1 MQEVIPQAALLLC
14 IHLLILDPAQENK
27 KAIIYMVTP
36 YMDHDLSGLLENPEV
51 QFNEAQIK
59 CYMLQLLE
67 GVRFLHTSHILHR
80 DLKAANLLINN
91 KGILQIAD
99 FGLARYYDGPS
110 PKPGQGGG
118 EGPRDYTQLVVTRW
132 YRPPELLLG
141 LRKYTTAIDM
151 WGVGCIFGEMFEKS
165 PILAG
170 DTDLN
175 QAQVIF
181 DLIGTPNEEN
191 MPGWNALPGYSGNG
205 HTGLK
210 DFKMREGN
218 IDRRFSKLSPPA
230 LSLLK
235 NLLCLNWRT
244 RLNAYDALRHP
255 YFITAPLPA
264 IYSELPRY
272 KESHELDRRRFR
284 EMKHQPAG
292 QLPPAPAGGSVG
304 NNDHGDAWYNGARN
318 HNDRRAYRDRDY
330 DRGRDRLDRSR
341 LYDRCHTNRHRHPND
356 RRPPPNYDRPRD
368 GYRER
373 DRPPPSGPPPP
384 YDSRREPRHPNP
396 GDRERPRPAW
406 ARESSRAESTLPP
419 PPEGLP
425 RRPPNNE
432 GGRNPRNNDSGR
444 PRPGGA
450 GGGGTGGGRDTYI
463 PSYSRDAQGGEGRSS
478 GREPRNHT
486 RSRSRSPMRS
496 PAYERANEALAKER
510 ANPYGRR

>member
-1 MQEVIPQAALLLC
+1 MSCLNHEI
-14 IHLLILDPAQENK
+14 PAQENK

-51 QFNEAQIK
+51 KFSEAQIK
-59 CYMLQLLE
+59 CYMLQLLD
-67 GVRFLHTSHILHR
+67 GVRFLHASHILHR

-91 KGILQIAD
+91 KGILQIGD

-141 LRKYTTAIDM
+141 LRRYTTAIDM

-170 DTDLN
+170 DSDFK

-191 MPGWNALPGYSGNG
+191 MPGWGALPGFEGE
-205 HTGLK
+205 K
-210 DFKMREGN
+210 EFKPKRDGN

-235 NLLCLNWRT
+235 NLLCLNWKT
-244 RLNAYDALRHP
+244 RLNAHDALRHP

-264 IYSELPRY
+264 LPADLPQY
-272 KESHELDRRRFR
+272 NESHELDRRRFR
-284 EMKHQPAG
+284 DMKNEPQG

-304 NNDHGDAWYNGARN
+304 NDSANGWYNSGPSF
-318 HNDRRAYRDRDY
+318 HDRRGQRDNRDFDRQRDRY
-330 DRGRDRLDRSR
+330 
-341 LYDRCHTNRHRHPND
+341 PND
-356 RRPPPNYDRPRD
+356 RRLPPYERAPRD
-368 GYRER
+368 GYRDHNRDR
-373 DRPPPSGPPPP
+373 DRPAANGPPPS
-384 YDSRREPRHPNP
+384 YDSSRREPRYQHS
-396 GDRERPRPAW
+396 GDRDRPRPAW
-406 ARESSRAESTLPP
+406 AREPRPDNSLPP
-419 PPEGLP
+419 RPEGLP
-425 RRPPNNE
+425 PRPPVND
-432 GGRNPRNNDSGR
+432 GGRIPQNGGNGPRRS
-444 PRPGGA
+444 GGA
-450 GGGGTGGGRDTYI
+450 GGGGGGGGRDTYI
-463 PSYSRDAQGGEGRSS
+463 PSYSRDAPSNDSRNPGRDA
-478 GREPRNHT
+478 RN
-486 RSRSRSPMRS
+486 RSRSRSPVRS
-496 PAYERANEALAKER
+496 PAKMRANDALAKER